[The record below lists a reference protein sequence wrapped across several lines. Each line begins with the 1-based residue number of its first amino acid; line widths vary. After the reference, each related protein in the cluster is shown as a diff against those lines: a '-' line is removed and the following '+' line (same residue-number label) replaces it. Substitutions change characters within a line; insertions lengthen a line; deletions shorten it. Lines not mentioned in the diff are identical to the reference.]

1 MENADGRNHRW
12 LAIAGKV
19 LALLWAGWWTF
30 FAVAVVLSEG
40 GNPVNILRFG
50 WWLTLIPLGVALIA
64 LRWET
69 LGGILLVIA
78 GVAAAVLYPLLNT
91 ASIGTIIFMFL
102 AMAAPPLAAGILL
115 LVGSRKARE
124 STV

>member
-1 MENADGRNHRW
+1 MP
-12 LAIAGKV
+12 AIAGKV

-30 FAVAVVLSEG
+30 FAVAVVISEG
-40 GNPVNILRFG
+40 GNPWNVLRFG
-50 WWLTLIPLGVALIA
+50 WWLTLIPLGIALIA
-64 LRWET
+64 LRWEKV
-69 LGGILLVIA
+69 GGILLVIA
-78 GVAAAVLYPLLNT
+78 GVAAAVLYPVLAT
-91 ASIGTIIFMFL
+91 ASIGTIVFMFL